1 MFLSTGLPAVKK
13 LIPAIFRRRSGATT
27 VLRRFRI
34 TQRLVLCFGITSLL
48 TIGLGAFCLFQM
60 QEIRKQGETVESGSL
75 PSIAMADALAIT
87 LIKMRSESIRLIAN
101 ADDPGAVVTSK
112 INVET
117 LKNDAEK
124 GFSDY
129 LAHVKDSTERD
140 SLVALQDA
148 YKAFIPGLYDEI
160 ALIEQRKIEDA
171 RMLANTMLS
180 LQGDL
185 MDMQV
190 QLLRELNKQSAA
202 TAVDN
207 ASASYA
213 QTRIIAL
220 SAIVAVLTLTLLL
233 AWRLSVSIIRP
244 VRQALKIASTI
255 ANGDL
260 SPQPIPEGKDE
271 TAQLLTMLGQMR
283 GNLHTTIE
291 QIYAAA
297 NQLSQSVQEMSSIAE
312 SGADN
317 LKLQNSEIEQAAVA
331 VNQMSQAAMEVASN
345 ASNTATESLAS
356 NAAAANGKARLADTI
371 GSIKELTGN
380 VLDTSH
386 QAEGL
391 AERTLSISK
400 ILDVIRAIANQTNLL
415 ALNAAIEAA
424 RAGEAGRGFAVVA
437 DEVRSLAQRTSASTT
452 EIEGLINSVQQ
463 STRETAEALRLT
475 ATQANVT
482 LEQAAA
488 TGEALTVIISST
500 STINDRNLLI
510 ASAAEQQAQ
519 VAGEV
524 DRNLSSI
531 RELSAQSASGAHQT
545 TAASNALSVLAT
557 DLNIMVQRF
566 VL

>member
-1 MFLSTGLPAVKK
+1 VKK
-13 LIPAIFRRRSGATT
+13 LLPRISRQQSSKSI
-27 VLRRFRI
+27 LRRFKI
-34 TQRLVLCFGITSLL
+34 TQRLVLCFSITALL
-48 TIGLGAFCLFQM
+48 MVALGVFCLLQM
-60 QEIRKQGETVESGSL
+60 QAIRNQGEAVESGSL
-75 PSIAMADALAIT
+75 PSIAMADAIAINLVKLRGET
-87 LIKMRSESIRLIAN
+87 SRLIAN
-101 ADDPGAVVTSK
+101 ADDPGAVVSSK
-112 INVET
+112 INVEQ
-117 LKNDAEK
+117 LKNEVEK
-124 GFSDY
+124 GFGEY
-129 LAHVKDSTERD
+129 LDHVKDTTERD

-160 ALIEQRKIEDA
+160 ALIEQRKLDDA

-202 TAVDN
+202 AAVEKARN
-207 ASASYA
+207 SFS

-220 SAIVAVLTLTLLL
+220 SAIGIALALTLLL

-244 VRQALKIASTI
+244 VRQALQIASTI
-255 ANGDL
+255 ASGDL
-260 SPQPIPEGKDE
+260 SPQTIPEGRDE
-271 TAQLLTMLGQMR
+271 TAQLLSMLGQMR
-283 GNLHTTIE
+283 GNLHGTIE

-297 NQLSQSVQEMSSIAE
+297 TQLSQSVQEMSTISEASAE
-312 SGADN
+312 N
-317 LKLQNSEIEQAAVA
+317 LRLQNSEIEQAAVA
-331 VNQMSQAAMEVASN
+331 VNQMSQAAVEVAGN

-356 NAAAANGKARLADTI
+356 SDAAAKGQLRLSDTI
-371 GSIKELTGN
+371 VSIKQLTGN
-380 VLDTSH
+380 VLETSH

-452 EIEGLINSVQQ
+452 EIEGLITGVQQ
-463 STRETAEALRLT
+463 STQETASALRLT
-475 ATQANVT
+475 ANQANLT

-488 TGEALTVIISST
+488 TGEALTIIISST

-531 RELSAQSASGAHQT
+531 RDLSSQSASGAQQT
-545 TAASNALSVLAT
+545 TMASNALSMLAT
-557 DLNIMVQRF
+557 DLKAMVQRF

>member
-1 MFLSTGLPAVKK
+1 MKK
-13 LIPAIFRRRSGATT
+13 LLPGFLRRQSSGTT

-34 TQRLVLCFGITSLL
+34 TQRLVLCLGITSLL
-48 TIGLGAFCLFQM
+48 TVALGAFCLLQM
-60 QEIRKQGETVESGSL
+60 QEIRNQGEAVESGSL

-87 LIKMRSESIRLIAN
+87 LVKLRSESIRLIAN

-124 GFSDY
+124 GFADY

-160 ALIEQRKIEDA
+160 GLIEQRKIEDA

-202 TAVDN
+202 TAVEQ
-207 ASASYA
+207 AGASYA

-220 SAIVAVLTLTLLL
+220 SVIAAVLALTLLL
-233 AWRLSVSIIRP
+233 GWRLSVSIIRP
-244 VRQALKIASTI
+244 VRQALQIASTI
-255 ANGDL
+255 AEGNL
-260 SPQPIPEGKDE
+260 SPQAIPEGKDE
-271 TAQLLTMLGQMR
+271 TAQLLQMLGRMR
-283 GNLHTTIE
+283 SNLHGTIE

-297 NQLSQSVQEMSSIAE
+297 NQLSQSVQEMSSITE
-312 SGADN
+312 SGAEN
-317 LKLQNSEIEQAAVA
+317 LRLQNTEIEQAAVA

-345 ASNTATESLAS
+345 ASNTATESQAS
-356 NAAAANGKARLADTI
+356 NAAAAKGQLRLAETI

-452 EIEGLINSVQQ
+452 EIEGLINNVQQ
-463 STRETAEALRLT
+463 STQETAEALRMT
-475 ATQANVT
+475 ARQANVT

-531 RELSAQSASGAHQT
+531 RDLSTQSASGAQQT
-545 TAASNALSVLAT
+545 TTASNALSVLAT
-557 DLNIMVQRF
+557 DLNVMVQRF

>member
-1 MFLSTGLPAVKK
+1 MKK
-13 LIPAIFRRRSGATT
+13 LLPGILRRRSGTS
-27 VLRRFRI
+27 VLRRLKI
-34 TQRLVLCFGITSLL
+34 TQRLVLCFSITSLL
-48 TIGLGAFCLFQM
+48 TVALGAFCLLQM
-60 QEIRKQGETVESGSL
+60 QEIRKQGEAVESGSL

-124 GFSDY
+124 GFADY

-202 TAVDN
+202 TAVDK

-220 SAIVAVLTLTLLL
+220 SAIGLVLALTLLL

-244 VRQALKIASTI
+244 VRQALTIASTI
-255 ANGDL
+255 ADGDL
-260 SPQPIPEGKDE
+260 RPQTIPDGKDE
-271 TAQLLTMLGQMR
+271 TAQLLTMLGRMR

-312 SGADN
+312 SGAEN

-463 STRETAEALRLT
+463 STQETAEALRLT
-475 ATQANVT
+475 ANQANVT

-531 RELSAQSASGAHQT
+531 RDLSAQSASGAHQT

-557 DLNIMVQRF
+557 DLNVMVQRF

>member
-1 MFLSTGLPAVKK
+1 MIDWVWVSVKK
-13 LIPAIFRRRSGATT
+13 LLPGFLRRQSSGTT

-34 TQRLVLCFGITSLL
+34 TQRLVLCLGITSLL
-48 TIGLGAFCLFQM
+48 TVALGAFCLLQM
-60 QEIRKQGETVESGSL
+60 QEIRNQGEAVESGSL

-87 LIKMRSESIRLIAN
+87 LVKLRSESIRLIAN

-124 GFSDY
+124 GFADY

-160 ALIEQRKIEDA
+160 GLIEQRKIEDA
-171 RMLANTMLS
+171 RMLANTMLA

-202 TAVDN
+202 TAVEQ
-207 ASASYA
+207 AGASYA

-220 SAIVAVLTLTLLL
+220 SVIAAVLALTLLL
-233 AWRLSVSIIRP
+233 GWRLSVSIIRP
-244 VRQALKIASTI
+244 VRQALQIASTI
-255 ANGDL
+255 ADGNL
-260 SPQPIPEGKDE
+260 SPQAIPEGKDE
-271 TAQLLTMLGQMR
+271 TAQLLQMLGRMR
-283 GNLHTTIE
+283 SNLHGTIE

-297 NQLSQSVQEMSSIAE
+297 NQLSQSVQEMSSITE
-312 SGADN
+312 SGAEN
-317 LKLQNSEIEQAAVA
+317 LRLQNTEIEQAAVA

-345 ASNTATESLAS
+345 ASNTATESQAS
-356 NAAAANGKARLADTI
+356 NAAAAKGQLRLAETI

-463 STRETAEALRLT
+463 STQETAEALRMT
-475 ATQANVT
+475 ANQANVT

-531 RELSAQSASGAHQT
+531 RDLSTQSASGAQQT
-545 TAASNALSVLAT
+545 TTASNALSVLAT
-557 DLNIMVQRF
+557 DLNVMVQRF

>member
-1 MFLSTGLPAVKK
+1 M
-13 LIPAIFRRRSGATT
+13 
-27 VLRRFRI
+27 LRRFKI
-34 TQRLVLCFGITSLL
+34 TQRLVLCFSITALL
-48 TIGLGAFCLFQM
+48 MVALGVFCLLQM
-60 QEIRKQGETVESGSL
+60 QAIRNQGEAVESGSL
-75 PSIAMADALAIT
+75 PSIAMADAIAINLVKLRGET
-87 LIKMRSESIRLIAN
+87 SRLIAN
-101 ADDPGAVVTSK
+101 ADDPGAVVSSK
-112 INVET
+112 INVEQ
-117 LKNDAEK
+117 LKNEVEK
-124 GFSDY
+124 GFADY
-129 LAHVKDSTERD
+129 LDHVEDPTERD

-160 ALIEQRKIEDA
+160 ALIEQRKLDDA

-202 TAVDN
+202 AAVDK
-207 ASASYA
+207 ASNSFE

-220 SAIVAVLTLTLLL
+220 SAIGIALALTLLL

-244 VRQALKIASTI
+244 VRQALQIASTI
-255 ANGDL
+255 ASGDL
-260 SPQPIPEGKDE
+260 SPQIIPEGKDE
-271 TAQLLTMLGQMR
+271 TAQLLSMLGQMR
-283 GNLHTTIE
+283 GNLHGTIE

-297 NQLSQSVQEMSSIAE
+297 TQLSQSVQEMSTISEASAE
-312 SGADN
+312 N
-317 LKLQNSEIEQAAVA
+317 LRMQNSEIEQAAVA
-331 VNQMSQAAMEVASN
+331 VNQMSQAAVEVAGN

-356 NAAAANGKARLADTI
+356 SEAAAKGQLRLSDTI
-371 GSIKELTGN
+371 VSIKQLTGN
-380 VLDTSH
+380 VLETSH

-452 EIEGLINSVQQ
+452 EIEGLITGVQQ
-463 STRETAEALRLT
+463 STQETANALRLT
-475 ATQANVT
+475 ANQANLT

-531 RELSAQSASGAHQT
+531 RDLSTQSASGAQQT
-545 TAASNALSVLAT
+545 TMASNALSMLAT
-557 DLNIMVQRF
+557 DLKVMVQRF